1 MESIRRIDRW
11 LKVAVIVMAL
21 FCGAVRESA
30 ADVTSSVDSLWREAN
45 GKMEAGFPH
54 DALSDLFL
62 ILEQAESSPRTVPDS
77 TLASVLL
84 LTGNIYLGFNDFV
97 NSSRYYERAIR
108 TSSNPD
114 IQLKAIYN
122 LSVNYALL
130 GEDRKALETNA
141 RIRKLNVADTLLRQ
155 YDYTI
160 SKAFIE
166 KAFGHARQS
175 EPLFR
180 RGLEIAG
187 RMGERGE
194 SYRLTPLSELS
205 EYFEK
210 QGLRDSALL
219 YCHQYEELAL
229 KLKVPQMIA
238 DAQRGLMR
246 LYIESGDRHKALDY
260 SNRYMATMDSM
271 VDMTRFIRI
280 SSNRERK
287 RENTDSERIQNLQF
301 TVSKQKAAIYS
312 ILVVVIVAAAI
323 FIFFRVLRGR
333 TRQLFARNREIA
345 ILQDRQIQAA
355 DTACTETQDSGSAAR
370 TVTGEDAD
378 QRMLMDKIRA
388 ELSKPENFCDPA
400 YSISMLAQAIGSN
413 THYVSEAINATTGD
427 NFRALLNRYRIDEG
441 RRRLTSD
448 PAYQSLTIKGI
459 GESVGFKSPSN
470 FVIAFKKLT
479 GITPS
484 LYQKMAKEES
494 KKHP

>member
-1 MESIRRIDRW
+1 
-11 LKVAVIVMAL
+11 MAL
-21 FCGAVRESA
+21 FWGVIGTFA
-30 ADVTSSVDSLWREAN
+30 ANTRTIVDSLWREAN
-45 GKMEAGFPH
+45 GKMEAGSPH
-54 DALSDLFL
+54 DALSDLFV
-62 ILEQAESSPRTVPDS
+62 ILEQAESNPRAVPDS
-77 TLASVLL
+77 SLASVLL
-84 LTGNIYLGFNDFV
+84 LTGNIYLGFNDFL

-130 GEDRKALETNA
+130 GEDRKALETNT
-141 RIRKLNVADTLLRQ
+141 RIRQLNVADTLLRQ
-155 YDYTI
+155 YDYII

-166 KAFGHARQS
+166 KTFGHARQS
-175 EPLFR
+175 ESLFR
-180 RGLEIAG
+180 KGLGIAG
-187 RMGERGE
+187 SMGDRGE

-210 QGLRDSALL
+210 QGKRDSALL
-219 YCHQYEELAL
+219 YCHRYEELAL

-246 LYIESGDRHKALDY
+246 LYIENGDRRKALDY

-280 SSNRERK
+280 SSDRERK
-287 RENTDSERIQNLQF
+287 RESTDYERIQNLQF
-301 TVSKQKAAIYS
+301 TVSKQKAALYT
-312 ILVVVIVAAAI
+312 ILAVVVIGAVI
-323 FIFFRVLRGR
+323 FIFARTLRGR

-345 ILQDRQIQAA
+345 ILQDSQIQSS
-355 DTACTETQDSGSAAR
+355 DTVGTEPLDSGSS
-370 TVTGEDAD
+370 TVSVPNEDAD

-400 YSISMLAQAIGSN
+400 YSITMLAQAIGSN

>member
-1 MESIRRIDRW
+1 
-11 LKVAVIVMAL
+11 MAL
-21 FCGAVRESA
+21 SCGAVRVCA
-30 ADVTSSVDSLWREAN
+30 ADAPSSVDSLWREAN

-62 ILEQAESSPRTVPDS
+62 ILEQAESSPRAVPDS

-97 NSSRYYERAIR
+97 NSARYYERAIR

-141 RIRKLNVADTLLRQ
+141 RIPQIDVADTLLRQ

-180 RGLEIAG
+180 KGLDIAG

-271 VDMTRFIRI
+271 VDMMTI
-280 SSNRERK
+280 
-287 RENTDSERIQNLQF
+287 
-301 TVSKQKAAIYS
+301 
-312 ILVVVIVAAAI
+312 
-323 FIFFRVLRGR
+323 
-333 TRQLFARNREIA
+333 
-345 ILQDRQIQAA
+345 
-355 DTACTETQDSGSAAR
+355 
-370 TVTGEDAD
+370 
-378 QRMLMDKIRA
+378 
-388 ELSKPENFCDPA
+388 PEKC
-400 YSISMLAQAIGSN
+400 
-413 THYVSEAINATTGD
+413 
-427 NFRALLNRYRIDEG
+427 
-441 RRRLTSD
+441 
-448 PAYQSLTIKGI
+448 
-459 GESVGFKSPSN
+459 
-470 FVIAFKKLT
+470 
-479 GITPS
+479 
-484 LYQKMAKEES
+484 
-494 KKHP
+494 